1 MNTLVYLVVFGNYI
15 YKEFA
20 DLTISSLIKTGY
32 SGDIIVLSDT
42 DYIFEGAKTIVFKE
56 PSSNLYDLCMY
67 RAKILEFASGYD
79 RYLYLDTD
87 VIAVKPIDRL
97 FRELEVS
104 EDPLI
109 FLTPIELNKRNFKW
123 YGGCLHSEEETI
135 EERVKPFC
143 AGIFSF
149 NDSNYDFLDNWK
161 SFYNDRK
168 QDKNLPSVNDQ
179 SALNSMVYLG
189 IDNIG
194 IYDSNYIYYP
204 KYQKEEGKDTILIHH
219 CAKKDVKSKMKYLKE
234 RIACI

>member
-1 MNTLVYLVVFGNYI
+1 MSTLVYLVVFGNEI

-20 DLTISSLIKTGY
+20 DLTIASLKKTGY
-32 SGDIIVLSDT
+32 SGDIVVLSDT
-42 DYIFEGAKTIVFKE
+42 DYKFEGARTIVFKE

-87 VIAVKPIDRL
+87 VIAVKSIDRL
-97 FRELEVS
+97 FTELEVS

-109 FLTPIELNKRNFKW
+109 FLTPIELNKRNYKW
-123 YGGCLHSEEETI
+123 YGGALYSQEETI
-135 EERVKPFC
+135 QEKVKPMC
-143 AGIFSF
+143 AGIFAF
-149 NDSNYDFLDNWK
+149 NKSNYDFLENWK
-161 SFYNDRK
+161 TFYTDRK
-168 QDKNLPSVNDQ
+168 QDNNLLSVNDQ

-194 IYDSNYIYYP
+194 IYDSRYIYYP

-219 CAKKDVKSKMKYLKE
+219 CAKKDVKSKLKYLRE